1 MYAHTGKVVWFN
13 KAMGFGFLSSGD
25 VGDVFVHE
33 AAIEAA
39 DRMLRDKGGRSAADL
54 AGSLHRDGLTGSA
67 WAGA

>member
-25 VGDVFVHE
+25 VGEVFVHE

-39 DRMLRDKGGRSAADL
+39 DRMLRDGETVEFDTKLGADGKPQ
-54 AGSLHRDGLTGSA
+54 ASKVKPLT
-67 WAGA
+67 